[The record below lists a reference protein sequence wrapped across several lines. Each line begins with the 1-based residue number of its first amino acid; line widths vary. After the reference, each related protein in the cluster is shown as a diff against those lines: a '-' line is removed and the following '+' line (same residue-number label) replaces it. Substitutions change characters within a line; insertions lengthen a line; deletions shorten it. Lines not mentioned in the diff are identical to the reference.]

1 MNKVLLGLILLF
13 VASCSPVSEYKSEP
27 TKYPETP
34 TMQAAE
40 DATTGKLFKD

>member
-1 MNKVLLGLILLF
+1 MNKMLLGLILLS
-13 VASCSPVSEYKSEP
+13 VTSCSPISEYKSES

>member
-1 MNKVLLGLILLF
+1 MNKAILSLVLLTVSG
-13 VASCSPVSEYKSEP
+13 CSPVSEYKSEP

>member
-1 MNKVLLGLILLF
+1 MNKIILGLVIL
-13 VASCSPVSEYKSEP
+13 VASGCSPVSEYKSEP

-40 DATTGKLFKD
+40 DAATGKLFKD